1 MRIIVL
7 GAGIIGTCSA
17 WYLLQAGHEV
27 TLVDRQ
33 SDAALEASFANAAQ
47 ISVGYSAPWAHPDT
61 PLKALRWLFDRQAP
75 LLWRPQWDRAQW
87 SWLLRFLRQCTHS
100 AFERN
105 LRQLVELARYS
116 QASLELLVQQT
127 GIEYQRS
134 QRGIAL
140 FCVDQAGLQGAAELS
155 ARMAELGVQR
165 RQVSREELLQL
176 EPALQPFAPHL
187 VGGSYSASDEHGD
200 ARLFAQQLAARCQ
213 AAGAELLFLEH
224 IEKLG
229 LEGGALKRV
238 VIKHL
243 RTGVTR
249 VLQADAFVLA
259 CGAESAL
266 LAQSLGLKLPIYPCK
281 GYSATLPLLAP
292 ERAPALSL
300 IDEHHKIAFSR
311 LGDCLRV
318 AGTIELGG
326 FDLSLDT
333 PLARVRCLR
342 LLQRVQEVFPGLAD
356 TRSPEQGGA
365 PQFWCGL
372 RPTTPS
378 NVPLI
383 GRSRIPG
390 LWLNSGHGTL
400 GWTLGAGSGRALAQ
414 LMSGQRPDL
423 ALHFVGGQSFPN
435 KV

>member
-1 MRIIVL
+1 MRVVVL
-7 GAGIIGTCSA
+7 GAGILGTSSA
-17 WYLLQAGHEV
+17 WHLLQAGHEV
-27 TLVDRQ
+27 VLVDRQ
-33 SDAALEASFANAAQ
+33 GDAALEASFANAAQ

-87 SWLLRFLRQCTHS
+87 SWLLRFLRQCRHS
-100 AFERN
+100 AFEHN
-105 LRQLVELARYS
+105 LRQLVALARYS
-116 QASLELLVQQT
+116 QASQEQMVQQT

-140 FCVDQAGLQGAAELS
+140 FCEDAAALQGAAELS
-155 ARMAELGVQR
+155 ARMTELGVPR
-165 RQVSREELLQL
+165 RQVSRAELLQI
-176 EPALQPFAPHL
+176 EPALRDFGPRLA
-187 VGGSYSASDEHGD
+187 GGSYTPSDEHGD
-200 ARLFAQQLAARCQ
+200 ARLFTQQLALRCQ
-213 AAGAELLFLEH
+213 AGGAELLFHEQ
-224 IEKLG
+224 IEQLG

-238 VIKHL
+238 VLKQV

-259 CGAESAL
+259 CGAESVRL
-266 LAQSLGLKLPIYPCK
+266 GRSLGLRLPIYPCK

-292 ERAPALSL
+292 QRAPALSL
-300 IDEHHKIAFSR
+300 IDESHKIAISR
-311 LGDCLRV
+311 LGDSLRV

-326 FDLSLDT
+326 FDLALDT
-333 PLARVRCLR
+333 PLARARSQR
-342 LLQRVQEVFPGLAD
+342 LLQRVEAVFPGLAD
-356 TRSPEQGGA
+356 TRLPEQGGT

-390 LWLNSGHGTL
+390 LWINSGHGTL

-414 LMSGQRPDL
+414 LMSGQRPE
-423 ALHFVGGQSFPN
+423 VGFRFMGLDSSP
-435 KV
+435 